1 VAEQQRVGL
10 SAPRLSIRV
19 STYCRQICFRW
30 LDRGY
35 QQHEYLM
42 EVKVDPWF
50 NSIRGDPR
58 YKALLQKLKLPE

>member
-1 VAEQQRVGL
+1 
-10 SAPRLSIRV
+10 
-19 STYCRQICFRW
+19 
-30 LDRGY
+30 
-35 QQHEYLM
+35 M